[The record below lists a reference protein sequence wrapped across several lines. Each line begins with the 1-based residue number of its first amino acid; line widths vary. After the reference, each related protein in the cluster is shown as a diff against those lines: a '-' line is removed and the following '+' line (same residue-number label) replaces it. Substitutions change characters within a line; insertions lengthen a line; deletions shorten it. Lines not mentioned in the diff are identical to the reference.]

1 MSKNTSKKII
11 KVLLTFVSGAATGLA
26 FGVLFAPDKGR
37 ETRDRLTYQLYRYRD
52 MLKDLTDSLR
62 DSREEAPSQTAKSQG
77 QRVIKDAK
85 DKAEKLLGDVDLLI
99 NQINKQKEV

>member
-1 MSKNTSKKII
+1 MSKKILNT
-11 KVLLTFVSGAATGLA
+11 LLAFVSGAATGAA
-26 FGVLFAPDKGR
+26 FGVLYAPDKGR

-62 DSREEAPSQTAKSQG
+62 DGKEDVPSTAKSEG

-85 DKAEKLLGDVDLLI
+85 DKAEKLLGDVDSLI
-99 NQINKQKEV
+99 HQINKQREV

>member
-1 MSKNTSKKII
+1 MSKKILNT
-11 KVLLTFVSGAATGLA
+11 LLAFISGAATGAA
-26 FGVLFAPDKGR
+26 FGVLYAPDKGR

-62 DSREEAPSQTAKSQG
+62 DGKEDVPSTAKSEG

-85 DKAEKLLGDVDLLI
+85 DKAEKLLGDVDSLI
-99 NQINKQKEV
+99 NQINKQREV

>member
-1 MSKNTSKKII
+1 MSKKILNT
-11 KVLLTFVSGAATGLA
+11 LLAFVSGAATGAA
-26 FGVLFAPDKGR
+26 FGVLYAPDKGR

-62 DSREEAPSQTAKSQG
+62 DGKEDVPSTAKSEG

-85 DKAEKLLGDVDLLI
+85 DKAEKLLGDVDSLI
-99 NQINKQKEV
+99 HQINRHREV

>member
-1 MSKNTSKKII
+1 MSKKI
-11 KVLLTFVSGAATGLA
+11 VNTLLAFVSGVATGAA
-26 FGVLFAPDKGR
+26 FGVLYAPDKGR

-62 DSREEAPSQTAKSQG
+62 DNKEDLPSTAKSEG

-85 DKAEKLLGDVDLLI
+85 DKAEKLLGDVDSLI
-99 NQINKQKEV
+99 HQINRQREV